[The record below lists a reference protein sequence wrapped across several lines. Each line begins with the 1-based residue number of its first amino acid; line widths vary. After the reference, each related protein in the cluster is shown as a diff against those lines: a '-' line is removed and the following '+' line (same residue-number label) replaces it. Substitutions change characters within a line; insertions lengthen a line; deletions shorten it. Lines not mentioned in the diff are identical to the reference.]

1 MKINSRWVGV
11 LNVKG
16 KTIKLLENI
25 KGECEYDLGK
35 KESTNH
41 SKLGFFVY
49 LRQPLRK

>member
-1 MKINSRWVGV
+1 MKINSSWIDF

-41 SKLGFFVY
+41 TKLGFSVH
-49 LRQPLRK
+49 LNH